1 MKKMNV
7 SERMKLVLEPK
18 KGGISARLFVT
29 REDGI
34 TVYDSIQNQTTTSV
48 AALVSG
54 VWQASEA
61 LMGMVRQNSNVM
73 EFRLGF
79 DTSSEGIYLFPFELE
94 GKRYFLGALYHDCVN
109 PGQLKRKIAMIKEEM
124 DLLFAQIPT
133 TKTMTTKTKTNK
145 SAQDRDGF
153 LFQEISDEEI
163 DRLFGVRGI

>member
-18 KGGISARLFVT
+18 KAGIKARLFVT

-61 LMGMVRQNSNVM
+61 LMGLVRDNQNVM
-73 EFRLGF
+73 DFRLGF
-79 DTSSEGIYLFPFELE
+79 DTSSSGIYLFPFELE
-94 GKRYFLGALYHDCVN
+94 HKRYFLGAIYEDCIN

-124 DLLFAQIPT
+124 DVLFPQLPI
-133 TKTMTTKTKTNK
+133 TKTNK
-145 SAQDRDGF
+145 SSVEREGF
-153 LFQEISDEEI
+153 LFNEISDEEI

>member
-7 SERMKLVLEPK
+7 SERMKLVLDPK
-18 KGGISARLFVT
+18 KGGIEARLFVT

-61 LMGMVRQNSNVM
+61 LMGLVRENADVM

-79 DTSSEGIYLFPFELE
+79 DTSSEGLYLFPFTLE
-94 GKRYFLGALYHDCVN
+94 GKRYFLGAIYQDCLN
-109 PGQLKRKIAMIKEEM
+109 PGLLKRKIAMIKEEM
-124 DLLFAQIPT
+124 DILFAQIPT
-133 TKTMTTKTKTNK
+133 TKTNK
-145 SAQDRDGF
+145 STVGREGF
-153 LFQEISDEEI
+153 LFNEISDEEI

>member
-18 KGGISARLFVT
+18 KSGISARLFVT

-34 TVYDSIQNQTTTSV
+34 TVYDSVQNQTTTSV

-61 LMGMVRQNSNVM
+61 LMGLVRSNSNAM

-79 DTSSEGIYLFPFELE
+79 DTSSEGIYLFPFDLE
-94 GKRYFLGALYHDCVN
+94 GKRYFLGAIYKDCVN
-109 PGQLKRKIAMIKEEM
+109 PGQLKRKISMIKEEM
-124 DLLFAQIPT
+124 DLLFAQLP
-133 TKTMTTKTKTNK
+133 KTKTTTRNTVE
-145 SAQDRDGF
+145 RDGY
-153 LFQEISDEEI
+153 LFKDISDEEI

>member
-1 MKKMNV
+1 MKKMTV
-7 SERMKLVLEPK
+7 SERMKLVLDPK
-18 KGGISARLFVT
+18 KAGIGARLFVT

-61 LMGMVRQNSNVM
+61 LMGLVRQDSNGM

-79 DTSSEGIYLFPFELE
+79 DTSSQGIYLFPFELE
-94 GKRYFLGALYHDCVN
+94 GKRYFLGAIYHDCVN

-124 DLLFAQIPT
+124 DVLFAHLPT
-133 TKTMTTKTKTNK
+133 QKP
-145 SAQDRDGF
+145 SRVSSDREGY
-153 LFQEISDEEI
+153 LFKEISDEEM